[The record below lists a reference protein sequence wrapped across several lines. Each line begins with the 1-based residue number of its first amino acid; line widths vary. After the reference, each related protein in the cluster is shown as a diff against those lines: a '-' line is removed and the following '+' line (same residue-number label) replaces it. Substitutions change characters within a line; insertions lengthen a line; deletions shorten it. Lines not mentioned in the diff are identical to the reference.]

1 GTKST
6 VLSLFGHAFDRTEIT
21 RRPSR
26 RSRHRTRAPLVF
38 QVATHELGG
47 GLERDRDRSG
57 AAMVAEYR
65 GLPLFPS
72 SDDNTS
78 LGTGRLDH
86 FVATS
91 SISKRSEN
99 CPQGH

>member
-1 GTKST
+1 MNW
-6 VLSLFGHAFDRTEIT
+6 
-21 RRPSR
+21 
-26 RSRHRTRAPLVF
+26 
-38 QVATHELGG
+38 VAASSVMGIG
-47 GLERDRDRSG
+47 PGQ
-57 AAMVAEYR
+57 R
-65 GLPLFPS
+65 GLLKTMAFPS

-99 CPQGH
+99 CPQGAIQGAIRGVAISAFVVGAGDSTANPVPKILAHVRTLRSVCKLEW